1 VAANPRMVI
10 TTVDVPWDGGII
22 HTRAGTVV
30 DIPAGHP
37 LETAYGGTSNLLQ
50 LDAPSQQA
58 VSAGS
63 GPG

>member
-1 VAANPRMVI
+1 MAANPRMVI
-10 TTVDVPWDGGII
+10 ANADVPWDGGVF
-22 HTRAGTVV
+22 HAKAGTVV

-37 LETAYGGTSNLLQ
+37 LEAAYGGVTNLLQ
-50 LDAPSQQA
+50 LDTASQQA